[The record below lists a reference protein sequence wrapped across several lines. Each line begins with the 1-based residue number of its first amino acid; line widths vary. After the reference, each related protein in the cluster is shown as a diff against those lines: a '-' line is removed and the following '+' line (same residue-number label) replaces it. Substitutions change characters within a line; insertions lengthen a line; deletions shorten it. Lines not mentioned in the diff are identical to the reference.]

1 MTLSRRTFLCSAA
14 AGLAAS
20 AVPKV
25 SRAAGDERYLLIV
38 FAQGGWDVNY
48 ALDPK
53 QAPACDV
60 PAGEI
65 TTFPGDLR
73 IRTAKARPSVR
84 AFFDAHARRSAVV
97 NGIWVGSVA
106 HVAARVRMLTGTRT
120 RRSPDLAAIFA
131 ASAAEARP
139 SLALPYVD
147 LGGGAFAGPLA
158 SVMGR
163 VGATNQLVALL
174 GGGGAPAGRKA
185 RKRDEL
191 DASERSALL
200 AFTAR
205 RADGA
210 AAAPGA
216 AMLPGF
222 RASLDRAEA
231 LRRDPDLRALGV
243 GRTTSLAQQGEL
255 AVAMFRSGTACAAF
269 LDTRL
274 DWDTHDDIEDQS
286 ASHES
291 LFAGLVDIAKRLD
304 DAGLLARTTVAVLSE
319 FSRTPKLNDQDGK
332 DHWPVASALLFGGGI
347 KPGRYGATDERLG
360 ALPVRLDDGQ
370 PSDRG
375 GLLKYDSFAAG
386 LLESLGVSSRR
397 WFNSVEPLHGPF
409 A

>member
-73 IRTAKARPSVR
+73 IRTGKARPSVR

-174 GGGGAPAGRKA
+174 GQRQRQVALGGLLFDRQRLQRQVAQWQPRACRAQRECPQPGPAGR
-185 RKRDEL
+185 
-191 DASERSALL
+191 RSRLQHKQHL
-200 AFTAR
+200 KQR
-205 RADGA
+205 RAA
-210 AAAPGA
+210 
-216 AMLPGF
+216 
-222 RASLDRAEA
+222 RV
-231 LRRDPDLRALGV
+231 ALG
-243 GRTTSLAQQGEL
+243 L
-255 AVAMFRSGTACAAF
+255 
-269 LDTRL
+269 
-274 DWDTHDDIEDQS
+274 
-286 ASHES
+286 
-291 LFAGLVDIAKRLD
+291 
-304 DAGLLARTTVAVLSE
+304 
-319 FSRTPKLNDQDGK
+319 
-332 DHWPVASALLFGGGI
+332 
-347 KPGRYGATDERLG
+347 
-360 ALPVRLDDGQ
+360 
-370 PSDRG
+370 
-375 GLLKYDSFAAG
+375 
-386 LLESLGVSSRR
+386 
-397 WFNSVEPLHGPF
+397 
-409 A
+409 